1 MPRWLGHVLREA
13 LCLSLMYTPA
23 RCLQAK
29 EVGAS
34 GEIGRQYF
42 QAVHG
47 HPRISRLL
55 RKL

>member
-34 GEIGRQYF
+34 GEIDRQYF